1 MIAVYVVRILT
12 NIHLPKRANAD
23 FAGCRFE
30 VLLAYLLHPPLCL
43 NSLEACSCPGQRRR
57 PDGTNVQSVRSPP
70 GIPLRSATRRR
81 STLNSR
87 QVVFSNLTTI

>member
-43 NSLEACSCPGQRRR
+43 NSLEACSCPDVRVDVDVRM
-57 PDGTNVQSVRSPP
+57 VQTSSRSGLPQEFPFVPP
-70 GIPLRSATRRR
+70 RDVEAP
-81 STLNSR
+81 
-87 QVVFSNLTTI
+87 